1 MTYQSE
7 ETKRGRNTKR
17 KYRKYLMK
25 SLVLKII
32 QIERAHHSK
41 RSKSNNNSEKPRAI
55 VCKLLDYKQKEEILR
70 NTKKLKRINIFIN
83 QDFCHFYQSGLLS

>member
-25 SLVLKII
+25 SLVLKMF
-32 QIERAHHSK
+32 
-41 RSKSNNNSEKPRAI
+41 
-55 VCKLLDYKQKEEILR
+55 
-70 NTKKLKRINIFIN
+70 KLKEHITQKGAKVITIVKN
-83 QDFCHFYQSGLLS
+83 QEQ